1 MDNRE
6 IAPTQSARTRDAYTA
21 VPPAKAE
28 YPSDVCVHQLFELQ
42 ADRIPDAVAARAGNE
57 SLTYRELNFRANQL
71 ARYLVAKGVVPRG
84 SVAVLMNRTPACLV
98 SLLAIIKAGAA
109 YVPVDAGLPAK
120 RVDYILTDSGAT
132 CVLTDRE
139 TRSLLDEPR
148 SASTL
153 VIDVDDPSIYSGETS
168 NLGLAVDPEQQVY
181 CIYTSGSTGLPKGV
195 MVQHRALMNYV
206 WWAKKQYVTD
216 AVESFALYS
225 SLSFDLTVT
234 SIFVPLISGRCID
247 VYPDLGEDVPV
258 INRVLEDNKVD
269 VVKLTPAHLA
279 LLRNTDLSQSRL
291 KVLILGGE
299 DLRAE
304 TAGDVHKRLDGRAVI
319 YNEYGPTETVVGCM
333 IHRYDPAVDLHGSVP
348 IGVGIDNM
356 RIYLLDDRRRPVKP
370 GEVGEIY
377 IGGDGVTLGYKD
389 KPQVTADHFISN
401 PFVEG
406 ERLYASGDLG
416 RVNERGALVFLGRK
430 DLQIK
435 LRGYRIELGEIESA
449 LLSYPGI
456 KECIVDSTKTAQ
468 SQAAAQL
475 TYCTKCGL
483 ASSFPNTTYSAEG
496 VCNHCEAFDKY
507 RSVVDDYFSTMDE
520 LQSIVTEMKSIHN
533 SKYDCIVAL
542 SGGKDST
549 YALCRMIETGARVL
563 AFTLDNG
570 YISEEAKQNINRV
583 VARLGVDHRYLST
596 GHMKEIFVDSL
607 KRHSNVCN
615 GCFKTIYTF
624 AINLAQEVGVKHVVM
639 GLSKGQLFETRLS
652 ALFRTST
659 FDNAAFEKSLVDARK
674 IYHRI
679 DDAVSRLL
687 DTTCVK
693 NDKVIENIR
702 FVDFYRY
709 CHASRQEM
717 YDYIQERVGWA
728 RPIDTGRSTNC
739 LLNDVGIYVHNKERR
754 YHNYSLPYSWD
765 VRMGHISREEA
776 MRELDDSA
784 DIDVERVE
792 GIIKD
797 LGYEL
802 NDQVVGS
809 AEAQLVAYYV
819 SAEEFPASDLRQFL
833 SEILPE
839 YMVPRSFVQLDSI
852 PLTPNGKVNRQALPK
867 PDLLRKAGT
876 DGQAAPRTPV
886 EKQLAELWKEVLQVD
901 SVGIHD
907 NFFEMGGHSLPAL
920 MLLYKIDSQ
929 FHKTISIQEFSKVPT
944 ISALAAHLGSDTE
957 AVPPG
962 LGEVV
967 DQSAPAYRG

>member
-1 MDNRE
+1 MDNR
-6 IAPTQSARTRDAYTA
+6 AFASNPPARMRDAYAA
-21 VPPAKAE
+21 VPQVKAE
-28 YPSDVCVHQLFELQ
+28 FPSDVGVHQLFEQQ
-42 ADRIPDAVAARAGNE
+42 ADRLPEAVAVRSGAE
-57 SLTYRELNFRANQL
+57 SLTYRELNRRANQL
-71 ARYLVAKGVVPRG
+71 ARHLVASGLVPG
-84 SVAVLMNRTPACLV
+84 GTVAVLMNRTPACLV
-98 SLLAIIKAGAA
+98 SLLAILKAGAA
-109 YVPVDAGLPAK
+109 YVPVDVGLPAM

-139 TRSLLDEPR
+139 SRSRLDAAR
-148 SASTL
+148 SASAR
-153 VIDVDDPSIYSGETS
+153 VIDVDDPTLYAGEGHD
-168 NLGLAVDPEQQVY
+168 LGLPVAPDQQVY

-234 SIFVPLISGRCID
+234 SIFVPLISGRCIQ
-247 VYPDLGEDVPV
+247 VYPDLGDDVPV
-258 INRVLEDNKVD
+258 IHRVLEDNQVD

-279 LLRNTDLSQSRL
+279 LLRNTDLSRSRL

-304 TAGDVHKRLDGRAVI
+304 VAGDVHKRLEGRAVL

-348 IGVGIDNM
+348 IGTGIDNV
-356 RIYLLDDRRRPVKP
+356 RIYLLDGRRRPVKP
-370 GEVGEIY
+370 GEIGELY
-377 IGGDGVTLGYKD
+377 IGGAGVTLGYKG
-389 KPQVTADHFISN
+389 KPQVTEEHFIPS
-401 PFVEG
+401 PFVVG
-406 ERLYASGDLG
+406 ERLYVSGDLG
-416 RVNERGALVFLGRK
+416 RVNERGDLVFLGRK

-449 LLSYPGI
+449 LLAYPGV
-456 KECIVDSTKTAQ
+456 KECTVDSTKTAQ
-468 SQAAAQL
+468 NPAAAQL
-475 TYCTKCGL
+475 TYCTRCGL
-483 ASSFPNTTYSAEG
+483 ASNFPNTTYSAEG
-496 VCNHCEAFDKY
+496 VCNHCEAFDRY
-507 RSVVDDYFSTMDE
+507 RGVVDDYFSTMDE
-520 LQSIVTEMKSIHN
+520 LKAIVTEMKDRGHA
-533 SKYDCIVAL
+533 KYDCIVAL

-549 YALCRMIETGARVL
+549 YALCRMIDLGARVY

-583 VARLGVDHRYLST
+583 VARLGVEHRYLST
-596 GHMKEIFVDSL
+596 RHMNEIFVDSL

-624 AINLAQEVGVKHVVM
+624 AINLAQELGVRHVVM

-652 ALFRTST
+652 ALFRAST
-659 FDNAAFEKSLVDARK
+659 FANDAFEKSLVDARK

-687 DTTCVK
+687 DTTHVK
-693 NDKVIENIR
+693 DDKVIENIR

-717 YDYIQERVGWA
+717 YDYIEKTVEWS
-728 RPIDTGRSTNC
+728 RPADTGRSTNC

-784 DIDVERVE
+784 DIEIAKVE
-792 GIIKD
+792 GIIHD

-809 AEAQLVAYYV
+809 AEAQLVAYCV
-819 SAEEFPASDLRQFL
+819 SDEEIPAADLRRFL
-833 SEILPE
+833 AERLPD
-839 YMVPRSFVQLDSI
+839 YMVPRAFVQLDSL

-867 PDLLRKAGT
+867 PDLQRTADTG
-876 DGQAAPRTPV
+876 AHAEPRTPV
-886 EKQLAELWKEVLQVD
+886 EQQLAELWKEVLQID
-901 SVGIHD
+901 KVGVHD
-907 NFFEMGGHSLPAL
+907 NFFALGGHSLPAL

-929 FHKTISIQEFSKVPT
+929 FQKTISIVEFSQSPT
-944 ISALAAHLGSDTE
+944 ISALAMQLGGGD
-957 AVPPG
+957 
-962 LGEVV
+962 LG
-967 DQSAPAYRG
+967 P